1 MYTEQNGFIEMY
13 VLDANNC
20 RSSTYSYDVD
30 LPRGG
35 LPDFDFDSQALY
47 DYGIYSVQDPV
58 RFYNTASGDYINV
71 SWEFGDGTF
80 SSELNPTHLQ
90 KEGIYEVI
98 QTVTYASGCTLEKR
112 VKISIDKGYKLISP
126 MLLRQIES
134 IKRLFSPVQEGL
146 EEMEF
151 SIYDTWEAYLF

>member
-13 VLDANNC
+13 VVDANNC

-47 DYGIYSVQDPV
+47 DYGIYSVFDPV
-58 RFYNTASGDYINV
+58 RFYNTASGDYVNV

-80 SSELNPTHLQ
+80 FFRIEPNTHLQ
-90 KEGIYEVI
+90 KRRYI
-98 QTVTYASGCTLEKR
+98 
-112 VKISIDKGYKLISP
+112 
-126 MLLRQIES
+126 
-134 IKRLFSPVQEGL
+134 
-146 EEMEF
+146 
-151 SIYDTWEAYLF
+151 